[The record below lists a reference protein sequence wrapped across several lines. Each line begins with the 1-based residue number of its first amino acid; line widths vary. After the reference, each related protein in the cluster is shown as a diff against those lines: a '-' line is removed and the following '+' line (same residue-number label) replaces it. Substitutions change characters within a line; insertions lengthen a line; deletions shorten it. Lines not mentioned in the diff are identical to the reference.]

1 MTYLKRFG
9 LASASAF
16 AVLVSYTLALKL
28 PSQLNPEVFLA
39 ILVGALVCCVVA
51 GLLAAV
57 FFRKNPIVM
66 VLCAQILSV
75 VMVGVV
81 WRL

>member
-1 MTYLKRFG
+1 
-9 LASASAF
+9 
-16 AVLVSYTLALKL
+16 
-28 PSQLNPEVFLA
+28 VFLA

-66 VLCAQILSV
+66 VLCAQIISV

-81 WRL
+81 WHL